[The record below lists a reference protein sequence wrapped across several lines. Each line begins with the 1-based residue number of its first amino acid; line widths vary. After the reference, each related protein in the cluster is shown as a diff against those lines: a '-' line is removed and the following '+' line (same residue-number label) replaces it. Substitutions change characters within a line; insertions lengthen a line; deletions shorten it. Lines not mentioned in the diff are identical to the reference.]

1 MHTECLLSN
10 TFFFLLQSNKQDPT
24 MRAAK
29 QMIRDA
35 EQRANT
41 KLLDQ
46 RRAFNRAAVRGGM
59 RLSITLPSTLCDHT
73 NFMEGVDVTKCTK
86 MRAGA
91 TSDEVMMCEDT
102 VHKIVPRD
110 AAKDLGVLSPTTV
123 LRLNEDPELRPYIE
137 IGSYF
142 DCCYIGEPRVCNDA
156 PRIKRSVTLF
166 DAANNLMKQ
175 KFRHKRYRDGDSVY
189 ENSNELEAV
198 ELQILHALDKL
209 NTRHKV
215 LHNDVHWENLLVQER
230 DRVTSLD
237 LSIRG
242 RPIKVLSRYIPVLI
256 DWDYASTRYVETS
269 NSGMI
274 NRMRKLF
281 DADKVDID
289 LRDVEYADMITYLAR
304 LNDGAPSRFMYF
316 ASKFGALPPLKTPDA
331 LVEDGIERKYLG
343 ATPSPPPN
351 DREMTPTMKMPGLDL
366 PSPVP
371 FS

>member
-1 MHTECLLSN
+1 M
-10 TFFFLLQSNKQDPT
+10 D
-24 MRAAK
+24 
-29 QMIRDA
+29 
-35 EQRANT
+35 
-41 KLLDQ
+41 
-46 RRAFNRAAVRGGM
+46 
-59 RLSITLPSTLCDHT
+59 
-73 NFMEGVDVTKCTK
+73 GVDVTKCTK
-86 MRAGA
+86 MRSGA
-91 TSDEVMMCEDT
+91 KSDEVMMCEDT

-110 AAKDLGVLSPTTV
+110 AKDIGMLPARSV
-123 LRLNEDPELRPYIE
+123 RALNEDPELRPYIE
-137 IGSYF
+137 IGYYF

-175 KFRHKRYRDGDSVY
+175 KIGRKRTRDGDGLY
-189 ENSNELEAV
+189 DNTNELEAV

-209 NTRHKV
+209 NTRHRV
-215 LHNDVHWENLLVQER
+215 YHNDVHWENLLVQER

-304 LNDGAPSRFMYF
+304 LNDGAPSRFMHF
-316 ASKFGALPPLKTPDA
+316 ATKFGALPLKTPGA
-331 LVEDGIERKYLG
+331 VYEDGIERKNLG
-343 ATPSPPPN
+343 ATPSPPPE
-351 DREMTPTMKMPGLDL
+351 DRDMTPTMKMPGLDL